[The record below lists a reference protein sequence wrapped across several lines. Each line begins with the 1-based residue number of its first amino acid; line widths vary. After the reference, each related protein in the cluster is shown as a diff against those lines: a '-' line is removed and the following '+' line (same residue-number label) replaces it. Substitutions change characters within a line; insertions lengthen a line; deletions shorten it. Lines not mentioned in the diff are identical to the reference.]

1 MSDGRGTTSISH
13 RELDVRGLRMHIAE
27 AGPVQGPL
35 VVLLHGFPESW
46 YSWRHQLTALAEA
59 GFPAVAPDPRGY
71 GQTGRP
77 ARVDEY
83 TILHL
88 AGDVTGLLDALGE
101 PDAVVV
107 GHDWGAP
114 VAWHTAL
121 LRPDRKSTRLNS
133 SHRP

>member
-1 MSDGRGTTSISH
+1 MADGRGTTSISH
-13 RELDVRGLRMHIAE
+13 RELDVRGLRLHIAE
-27 AGPVQGPL
+27 AGQGPL

-46 YSWRHQLTALAEA
+46 YSWRHQLTALAAA
-59 GFPAVAPDPRGY
+59 GFHAVAPDQRGY

-77 ARVDEY
+77 SRVDEY

-121 LRPDRKSTRLNS
+121 LRPERF
-133 SHRP
+133 